1 MKQYAKP
8 YLLKSVPGHYKTQKM
23 CERAI
28 ERGSWMVEYV
38 FDRYKTHK
46 ICETAIERM
55 LYALE
60 YVKKPGKCVP
70 RLYVGKAIP
79 NEMYFWSLQDPRD
92 AKRDNAYPP
101 AQAFF
106 SWLL

>member
-1 MKQYAKP
+1 MA
-8 YLLKSVPGHYKTQKM
+8 
-23 CERAI
+23 
-28 ERGSWMVEYV
+28 EYV

-79 NEMYFWSLQDPRD
+79 NEMYF
-92 AKRDNAYPP
+92 
-101 AQAFF
+101 
-106 SWLL
+106 